1 VTESRRLTG
10 IIDVHAH
17 SVLPSWYAVMSEKS
31 RPNPPRIESVPIPQ
45 WSAEGAVE
53 TMDQN
58 GIQAMVL
65 SNPTGTKDLIR
76 EEAIALA
83 RRMNEELAEV
93 LRKHPKRFGAF
104 AVLPLQDMDAT
115 LAELEYALDQL
126 GFDGVCLQT
135 SFEGAYPGH
144 PRFEPLFAELNRRRT
159 VAFVHPVGAA
169 YLDKIDLP
177 FINGLLEFVFDSTRA
192 VTSLVYSGMRQRY
205 PDFTYIA
212 THGGGTIPFLA
223 HRISYIATRHGT
235 GYRGTMAYEEVR
247 AGLQSLHYD
256 LTASTKPGSLSSLLD
271 LVPPTQLLLGFDY
284 PMMKAQMIAPAVES
298 LLESNLLDD
307 SGLRAIAREN
317 AFRIMPRLAKR
328 LGGPSP
334 A

>member
-1 VTESRRLTG
+1 MRA

-17 SVLPSWYAVMSEKS
+17 SVLPSWYAVMCEKS

-45 WSAEGAVE
+45 WSAALALEA
-53 TMDQN
+53 MDQN
-58 GIQAMVL
+58 GIAAMVL
-65 SNPTGTKDLIR
+65 SNPIGTKDLSR
-76 EEAIALA
+76 DEAVPLA
-83 RRMNEELAEV
+83 RRMNDELGEV
-93 LRKHPKRFGAF
+93 LRSHPKRFGAF

-135 SFEGAYPGH
+135 SFEGAYPGD
-144 PRFEPLFAELNRRRT
+144 PRFEPLFAELNRRKT

-169 YLDKIDLP
+169 YLDQIDLP

-235 GYRGTMAYEEVR
+235 GYRGTIPYEEVR

-256 LTASTKPGSLSSLLD
+256 LTMSTSPGSLSSLLR
-271 LVPPTQLLLGFDY
+271 LVPPTQLLMGFDY
-284 PMMKAQMIAPAVES
+284 PMVKAPMIAPAVASLVES
-298 LLESNLLDD
+298 DLLSDAELS
-307 SGLRAIAREN
+307 AVAREN
-317 AFRIMPRLAKR
+317 ALRILPRLARR
-328 LGGPSP
+328 LG
-334 A
+334 ALD